1 MNRRTSRQQ
10 RAFTLVEFL
19 IAAAIASLISMVVF
33 AIYRTAA
40 TTFESVSQDRRVF
53 DRAVISVETL
63 SRDLSC
69 SARIPL
75 NGAVFIMLDQGSQAD
90 DLNSNLS
97 FHTATHAPTQ
107 DDTEQFQ
114 VERVSY
120 YLRPALQG
128 SESAQTLVRDSQ
140 VLKVDGTLEDVVR
153 DDIAVD
159 VDSFRVAVFDGEK
172 WHDTWPVSDG
182 KGPIPSAAR
191 ITLSCRHR
199 RIVKTFESVAVI
211 RTGMPL

>member
-1 MNRRTSRQQ
+1 MNRRTARQHK
-10 RAFTLVEFL
+10 AFTLVEFL
-19 IAAAIASLISMVVF
+19 IAAAIASLITLVIF
-33 AIYRTAA
+33 AVYRMAA
-40 TTFESVSQDRRVF
+40 TTFESVAQDRRVF
-53 DRAVISVETL
+53 DRAVMAVETL
-63 SRDLSC
+63 GRDLSC

-75 NGAVFIMLDQGSQAD
+75 SGTVFIMLDQGTQSD

-97 FHTATHAPTQ
+97 FHTATHAATQ

-120 YLRPALQG
+120 YLRPSTQS

-140 VLKVDGTLEDVVR
+140 VLNADGSLQEIVK

-159 VDSFRVAVFDGEK
+159 VEAFRVAVFDGEK

-182 KGPIPSAAR
+182 KGTIPSAAR
-191 ITLSCRHR
+191 ITLSCHHR

>member
-159 VDSFRVAVFDGEK
+159 VDSFRVAVFDG
-172 WHDTWPVSDG
+172 
-182 KGPIPSAAR
+182 R
-191 ITLSCRHR
+191 N
-199 RIVKTFESVAVI
+199 
-211 RTGMPL
+211 GMTPGRYLMGRDRFHPPRG